1 MSAILFLVAAVALSA
16 VGSAIILLR
25 GREPKGSETSV
36 RAFEREMRAL
46 SPEARRLRQGSR
58 PTDAES
64 KR

>member
-1 MSAILFLVAAVALSA
+1 MSALLFLLAALALSA
-16 VGSAIILLR
+16 VGSAIVLMR

-46 SPEARRLRQGSR
+46 SPEARRERSGSG
-58 PTDAES
+58 PSDAGS